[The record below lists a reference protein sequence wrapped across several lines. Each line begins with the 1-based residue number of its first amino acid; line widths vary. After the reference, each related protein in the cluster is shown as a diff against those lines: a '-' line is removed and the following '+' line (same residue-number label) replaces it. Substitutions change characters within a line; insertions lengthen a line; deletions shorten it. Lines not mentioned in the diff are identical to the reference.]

1 MQCVPGRI
9 KENLVHRGLGRC
21 RSSSTSLAGYEG
33 GHERMAGAQR
43 VLSAGCKW
51 AMRGGSG
58 DGLAV
63 ATVVVTTV
71 SLVQK
76 AWTSSVAAPVIFFD
90 RQQS

>member
-1 MQCVPGRI
+1 
-9 KENLVHRGLGRC
+9 
-21 RSSSTSLAGYEG
+21 
-33 GHERMAGAQR
+33 
-43 VLSAGCKW
+43 
-51 AMRGGSG
+51 MRGGSG